1 MAGKRP
7 KQPLREL
14 FAANLRAER
23 ARRGLTQE
31 DLAGLTGLHPTYI
44 SRVEKGGY
52 NLGID
57 SIERFSMALGIDPQE
72 LLASR

>member
-7 KQPLREL
+7 KQSLREL

-44 SRVEKGGY
+44 SRVEKAGY
-52 NLGID
+52 NIGID
-57 SIERFSMALGIDPQE
+57 SIERFAMALALDPQE
-72 LLASR
+72 LLSSQ